1 MANFN
6 RVILLGNLTRDPKT
20 SFTPNGKE
28 VVDFGLAVNRQYR
41 DKPGGELK
49 EETLFID
56 AKAWEATAR
65 LISERLS
72 KGSRALIE
80 GRLKLDQWKAN
91 DGSTRSKHYVI
102 VESVQFLDSTRATG
116 ETPDS
121 PSNDEPQDSL
131 VEPASR
137 RKPAAK
143 VSEPDDDAFAARP
156 GLPPSWNDDSDAGA
170 AGADDDDDDIP
181 F

>member
-102 VESVQFLDSTRATG
+102 VETVQFLDSTRAG
-116 ETPDS
+116 NETPDS
-121 PSNDEPQDSL
+121 APDEDTPVAP

-137 RKPAAK
+137 RTTAPK
-143 VSEPDDDAFAARP
+143 VSEPDDDAFASRP

-170 AGADDDDDDIP
+170 AGSDDDDDIP